1 MQGNTDVGGIGS
13 LLGGGSEGSGIASGL
28 SAIPGL
34 SALTGLFGGGS
45 TAQTTAP
52 VRGAF
57 PPQQFQG
64 QQFAGLPYFINKVC
78 KHLSSKKTC

>member
-28 SAIPGL
+28 SGIPGL

-45 TAQTTAP
+45 TAQTAQSAVP

-64 QQFAGLPYFINKVC
+64 QQFAGKPFFTVN
-78 KHLSSKKTC
+78 LSGHFL